1 MSKATLRDIAIQG
14 KRLFVRVDFNVP
26 LSKAGEVTDDT
37 RIRAA
42 LPTISYAL
50 QEGARVIL
58 ASHLGRPGGRVD
70 PAFSLRPVAARLQAL
85 LGQPVRLAPDC
96 VGAETEALAQALAL
110 GEVLLLENLRFH
122 AEEEAND
129 PAFAQALARLGD
141 VFVNDAFGAAHR
153 AHASTAGMA
162 AYLQPAVAGLLMEQ
176 EITYLS
182 KVTEHPEQPL
192 VAILGG
198 AKVSDKIPLITNLL
212 EKVSMLLIGGGMAYT
227 LLQAQGYPV
236 GDSLVEPDCLPLA
249 REIVAKAA
257 DRQVQC
263 LLPRDHVIAQDIKAD
278 APIRVVADEGIPDG
292 WKGLDIGLP
301 TVARFREALRSART
315 VVWNGPMGVFELLP
329 FRQGTVEMAR
339 AVAACTGTTVV
350 GGGDTIAALAMTDCS
365 AAMTHISTGGGAS
378 LEFLEGKTLPGIAC
392 LNERAGS

>member
-1 MSKATLRDIAIQG
+1 MSKATLRDIAIRG

-26 LSKAGEVTDDT
+26 LSTAGAVSDDT
-37 RIRAA
+37 RLRAA
-42 LPTISYAL
+42 LPTIAYAL
-50 QEGARVIL
+50 QEGASVIL
-58 ASHLGRPGGRVD
+58 ASHLGRPHGRVD
-70 PAFSLRPVAARLQAL
+70 PAFSLRPVAARLQEL
-85 LGQPVRLAPDC
+85 LGKPVRLAADC
-96 VGAETEALAQALAL
+96 IGAETAALAQALAP
-110 GEVLLLENLRFH
+110 GEVLVLENLRFH
-122 AEEEAND
+122 AAEEANE
-129 PAFAQALARLGD
+129 PAFAQALARLGE

-176 EITYLS
+176 EITHLS

-212 EKVSMLLIGGGMAYT
+212 DKVALLLIGGGMAYT

-236 GDSLVEPDCLPLA
+236 GDSLVEPACLPLA
-249 REIVAKAA
+249 RDILAQAA
-257 DRQVQC
+257 ARQVRC
-263 LLPRDHVIAQDIKAD
+263 LLPRDHVIARDIEAD
-278 APIRVVADEGIPDG
+278 APTRVVADEGIPDG
-292 WKGLDIGLP
+292 WKGLDIGMP
-301 TVARFREALRSART
+301 TVARFREVLRAART
-315 VVWNGPMGVFELLP
+315 VVWNGPMGVFELPP
-329 FRQGTVEMAR
+329 FRQGTVEIAR

-365 AAMTHISTGGGAS
+365 AAMTHISTGGGAA

-392 LNERAGS
+392 LNER

>member
-1 MSKATLRDIAIQG
+1 MSKATLRDIAIRG

-26 LSKAGEVTDDT
+26 LSTAGEVTNDT
-37 RIRAA
+37 RLRAA

-50 QEGARVIL
+50 QEGASVIL
-58 ASHLGRPGGRVD
+58 ASHLGRPRGRVD
-70 PAFSLRPVAARLQAL
+70 PAFSLRPVAARLQEL
-85 LGQPVRLAPDC
+85 LGKPVRLAADC
-96 VGAETEALAQALAL
+96 VGAETEALAQALAP

-122 AEEEAND
+122 AEEEANAA
-129 PAFAQALARLGD
+129 AFAQALARLGD

-198 AKVSDKIPLITNLL
+198 AKVSDKIPLISNLL
-212 EKVSMLLIGGGMAYT
+212 DTVSMLIIGGVRAYT
-227 LLQAQGYPV
+227 LLHAQGYPV

-249 REIVAKAA
+249 RDILAKAA
-257 DRQVQC
+257 ARQVQC

-278 APIRVVADEGIPDG
+278 APTRVVADEGIPDG

-301 TVARFREALRSART
+301 TVARFREVLRSART
-315 VVWNGPMGVFELLP
+315 VVWNGPMGVFELPP
-329 FRQGTVEMAR
+329 FRHGTVEIAR

-365 AAMTHISTGGGAS
+365 PAMTHISTGGGAS

-392 LNERAGS
+392 LNER